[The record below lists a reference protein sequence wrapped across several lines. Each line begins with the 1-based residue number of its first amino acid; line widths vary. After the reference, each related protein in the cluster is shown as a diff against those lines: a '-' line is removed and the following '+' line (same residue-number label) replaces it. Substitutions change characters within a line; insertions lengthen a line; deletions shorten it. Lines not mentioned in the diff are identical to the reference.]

1 MAAAAKGVF
10 WRDEEVETLLDLVAR
25 SRKAARVM
33 RSTHLPTKLIFHKL
47 SRQMCARGHSRT
59 PEQCRSKFKRVKGDF
74 YGALEAWQGIPRQSG
89 KPPYFASMMNLWDL
103 AGRPSWQSRHHA
115 ALLRG
120 RAPTAAVGEARADE
134 EQEALEVAGEQASSE
149 DPAQGSQQ
157 APPAS
162 GRAPPPRG
170 EQGRLAALRRPPSEA
185 REAPLALPRAAL
197 LRALPPHR
205 PAEPAGRG
213 RGSRSAGRAPRP
225 GWGCGILAGG
235 PRPAG
240 PPWVSRRPLARPPP
254 PSPLLLCV
262 GGFFGSPGDADWEEY
277 RKGAKKAPIQTYVL
291 GANNEETVGCFLDV
305 SGCELAENITYLGRK
320 GVFNEASG
328 LQITYL
334 SGTEC
339 LEEPVPAHCFS
350 SKDVT
355 DLKTSL
361 LSTPK
366 FKAVDIL
373 ITSCWPRGVERFG
386 NTPGDVDTK
395 KCGSRLVSVLA
406 SSLKP
411 RYHFRGLQKI
421 CYERLPYRMH
431 AVLQESAQHVSRFIA
446 LANVG
451 NAEKRKYLYAF
462 SILPMSSMDPAEL
475 VKQPQDVTENPYR
488 GPGGWERGTQQLS
501 GAEEEPVGQFFFD
514 LSSKPK
520 GKKRPSEGRT
530 GQQPQPQRLPCKP
543 SLPTAACWFCLASPE
558 VEKHL
563 VVSIGTHCYLAL
575 AKGGLSPDHVLVLPI
590 GHYQSVVELA
600 SEVVEEVD
608 QYKSSLKEFFQSRG
622 KRCVVFERNYRSQ
635 QLQVRVVPVP
645 QDCCTTEDIKEAFV
659 VQAEE
664 QQMELLEIPE
674 HSSLKQIVQPGAPY
688 FYMELDTGE
697 KLFHR
702 VRRHFPLQ
710 FGREVL
716 ASEAV
721 LGMPGRADWRS
732 CQTGKEEEAAAA
744 QAFRQAFAPFDIAQG
759 D

>member
-1 MAAAAKGVF
+1 MAA
-10 WRDEEVETLLDLVAR
+10 
-25 SRKAARVM
+25 
-33 RSTHLPTKLIFHKL
+33 
-47 SRQMCARGHSRT
+47 
-59 PEQCRSKFKRVKGDF
+59 
-74 YGALEAWQGIPRQSG
+74 
-89 KPPYFASMMNLWDL
+89 
-103 AGRPSWQSRHHA
+103 
-115 ALLRG
+115 
-120 RAPTAAVGEARADE
+120 
-134 EQEALEVAGEQASSE
+134 
-149 DPAQGSQQ
+149 
-157 APPAS
+157 
-162 GRAPPPRG
+162 
-170 EQGRLAALRRPPSEA
+170 
-185 REAPLALPRAAL
+185 
-197 LRALPPHR
+197 
-205 PAEPAGRG
+205 
-213 RGSRSAGRAPRP
+213 P
-225 GWGCGILAGG
+225 GG
-235 PRPAG
+235 
-240 PPWVSRRPLARPPP
+240 RRPLRVLVSGDAEGRLGALFGRVAAAQRK
-254 PSPLLLCV
+254 SGAFDLLLCV
-262 GGFFGSPGDADWEEY
+262 GDFFGSAGDADWEEY
-277 RKGAKKAPIQTYVL
+277 RTGAKKAPIQTYVL
-291 GANNEETVGCFLDV
+291 GANNEETVGYFPDV

-328 LQITYL
+328 LQIAYL

-366 FKAVDIL
+366 FKGVDIL

-386 NTPGDVDTK
+386 NTPFDVDTK
-395 KCGSRLVSVLA
+395 KCGSGLVSVLA

-411 RYHFRGLQKI
+411 RYHFSGLQKI
-421 CYERLPYRMH
+421 CYERLPYRNH

-590 GHYQSVVELA
+590 GHYQSMVELA

-608 QYKSSLKEFFQSRG
+608 QYKSSLKEFFRSRG

-635 QLQVRVVPVP
+635 HLQLQVVPVP

-688 FYMELDTGE
+688 FYVELDTGE